1 MLSGGNNSN
10 NTFDYIDYELIK
22 KNPKIICGFSD
33 ITSITNVITLKTG
46 LVTFSGTNFKTI
58 ATDETDYSY
67 KEAIKRFVNGNLE
80 LGTDADEYLVLQEGT
95 AEGELI
101 GGNLCLMHE
110 FAAGKYKA
118 DFKNKILFL
127 EELGDETI
135 PAAASNFIAFMKQ
148 NNVFDEIIGLWV
160 GNYQHESGISLEKI
174 ISDVLELPNKRYNFP
189 IIKSNNFG
197 HIDTKTVIPI
207 GTKAKIDTKSK
218 QKIELIENCIVK

>member
-1 MLSGGNNSN
+1 MLNGGNNSN

-22 KNPKIICGFSD
+22 ENPKIVCGFSD
-33 ITSITNVITLKTG
+33 ITSLVNVITLKTG

-67 KEAIKRFVNGNLE
+67 KEALKRFVDKSLE
-80 LGTDADEYLVLQEGT
+80 IGVKGEKYLSLQEGV

-127 EELGDETI
+127 EELGLET
-135 PAAASNFIAFMKQ
+135 PPEAASNFAEFMRQ
-148 NNVFDEIIGLWV
+148 NNVFDEISGLW
-160 GNYQHESGISLEKI
+160 IRKL
-174 ISDVLELPNKRYNFP
+174 
-189 IIKSNNFG
+189 
-197 HIDTKTVIPI
+197 
-207 GTKAKIDTKSK
+207 
-218 QKIELIENCIVK
+218 